1 MLAGWLVRDGLLRF
15 AGSTKRVPQAAM
27 SLSPETKTNAKYIY
41 QNKIV
46 SLSIDLTKSCLHL
59 FQFEFIGNVP

>member
-15 AGSTKRVPQAAM
+15 CRQDNKAPQAAM
-27 SLSPETKTNAKYIY
+27 SLSPDTKTNAKYIY

-46 SLSIDLTKSCLHL
+46 SLSID
-59 FQFEFIGNVP
+59 